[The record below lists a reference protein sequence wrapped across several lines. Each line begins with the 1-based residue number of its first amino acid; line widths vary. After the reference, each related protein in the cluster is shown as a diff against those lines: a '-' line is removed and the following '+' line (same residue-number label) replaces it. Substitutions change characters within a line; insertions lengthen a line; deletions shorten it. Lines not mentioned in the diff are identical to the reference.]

1 MPNFIKILLAIVI
14 ISVLGFFGATYFIEK
29 SFEKNNKAAF
39 QKWEKETFLPD
50 NYQGTI
56 KNAEEKMINLVS
68 DLPLVKKHAKYLE
81 KATNGKRHQIIL
93 VYSNSKENNG
103 DYWIKVGEDNGTCFV
118 STYNF
123 FVNPKNVKIKY
134 LDVVSD
140 SLIDVKDIK
149 E

>member
-1 MPNFIKILLAIVI
+1 MKIKTNLKLLNNVIFMLFFILLFSCKNSTKAEDKK
-14 ISVLGFFGATYFIEK
+14 IE
-29 SFEKNNKAAF
+29 
-39 QKWEKETFLPD
+39 
-50 NYQGTI
+50 
-56 KNAEEKMINLVS
+56 EEKMINLVS

-93 VYSNSKENNG
+93 VYSNPKENNG

-118 STYNF
+118 SAYNF

-134 LDVVSD
+134 LNVVSD